1 MKDVKTMCICSMFS
15 ILIAVGAFI
24 KIPISIVPIT
34 LQTLF
39 VVLAGFLLG
48 KKKAS
53 LSVFVYIVIGLVGIP
68 VFVNGGGITYV
79 LQPTFGYLI
88 GFLISS
94 YLIGMMSMK
103 DQSSKSMLLI
113 SVFGMLII
121 YLIGMMYFAFIQY
134 FYYGITF
141 QMGWILYYLFIV
153 YLPGD
158 LISCIIAVFIAK
170 RLLKI
175 DMIQHI
181 RN

>member
-15 ILIAVGAFI
+15 VLIAVGAFI

-39 VVLAGFLLG
+39 VVLAGLLLG
-48 KKKAS
+48 KKKAT
-53 LSVFVYIVIGLVGIP
+53 LSVLVYIIIGLVGIP
-68 VFVNGGGITYV
+68 VFANGGGITYV

-88 GFLISS
+88 GFLISA
-94 YLIGMMSMK
+94 YFIGMMSTK
-103 DQSSKSMLLI
+103 YQSTKSMFLI
-113 SVFGMLII
+113 SILGMLII
-121 YLIGMMYFAFIQY
+121 YLVGMLYFGFIQY

-141 QMGWILYYLFIV
+141 KMGWILYYLFLV

-158 LISCIIAVFIAK
+158 FISCVIAVFIAK
-170 RLLKI
+170 RLLQV
-175 DMIQHI
+175 DMIQQI